1 MRRTGRFR
9 SNFILG
15 DLKPKHAHHTTKSG
29 PFYVALADCDVEM
42 LINVGLSYMQ
52 EYNLHLHA
60 RITYTVPPR
69 HIQVSAVADEPAQ
82 RAASH
87 TSFCGYSP
95 SAVVEVPEGI
105 TPILEISEF
114 PYKAM

>member
-42 LINVGLSYMQ
+42 LVNAGLSYVV
-52 EYNLHLHA
+52 HA

-69 HIQVSAVADEPAQ
+69 HIQVSAVADEPAR

-87 TSFCGYSP
+87 TSFCGYSA
-95 SAVVEVPEGI
+95 STVVEVPEGI